1 MQTRRLRSLTVP
13 GARTAALFSFLL
25 VGCAIAAY
33 AQAPQTR
40 PAPAPAPVPVPNTP
54 ATAAP
59 IPPNTLSVAQIDAAF
74 ARADADRDGQ
84 INRQEAARFPAV
96 LELFDR
102 MDTDRSGGL
111 SRVEFEAGLK
121 L

>member
-13 GARTAALFSFLL
+13 DARSAALFSFLL

-33 AQAPQTR
+33 AQAPQAR
-40 PAPAPAPVPVPNTP
+40 PAPAPAPNTP